1 MVPDM
6 KGNAMKTAMI
16 RKALLPLLAASA
28 VMVSTPALAQN
39 FGVTLSFGSPG
50 YNQGYGYGHDPRYGY
65 GYDQRYAR
73 GDNPRELHYR
83 AQVLSQHIDRLA
95 WDRSVSRNQA
105 RSLAAQM
112 DQYRRLE
119 YQYARNGLT
128 AREYADLNNRLNRI
142 QMQVQRV
149 QRTRW

>member
-1 MVPDM
+1 
-6 KGNAMKTAMI
+6 MKTATI
-16 RKALLPLLAASA
+16 RKALLPVLAASA
-28 VMVSTPALAQN
+28 VMVSTPALAQS

-50 YNQGYGYGHDPRYGY
+50 YNQGYDRHRGYAPHRGYSPR
-65 GYDQRYAR
+65 DLQ
-73 GDNPRELHYR
+73 YR
-83 AQVLSQHIDRLA
+83 AHALSQHIDRMA
-95 WDRSVSRNQA
+95 WDRRANRGQI
-105 RSLAAQM
+105 RSLQAQM
-112 DQYRRLE
+112 TQYRRVE

>member
-1 MVPDM
+1 
-6 KGNAMKTAMI
+6 MKTATI
-16 RKALLPLLAASA
+16 RKALLPVLAASA

-39 FGVTLSFGSPG
+39 VGITLSFGSPG
-50 YNQGYGYGHDPRYGY
+50 YSQGYAPHRGYSPR
-65 GYDQRYAR
+65 DLQ
-73 GDNPRELHYR
+73 YR
-83 AQVLSQHIDRLA
+83 PHLLSQHIDRMA
-95 WDRSVSRNQA
+95 WDRSVNRGHA

-112 DQYRRLE
+112 NQYQRVE

>member
-1 MVPDM
+1 
-6 KGNAMKTAMI
+6 MKTATI
-16 RKALLPLLAASA
+16 RKALLPVLAASA

-50 YNQGYGYGHDPRYGY
+50 YSQPYGYGHGY
-65 GYDQRYAR
+65 NR
-73 GDNPRELHYR
+73 GHNPRDLQYR
-83 AQVLSQHIDRLA
+83 AQVLSQHIERMA
-95 WDRSVSRNQA
+95 WDRSINRGQA

-112 DQYRRLE
+112 NQYQRVQ